1 MPQIVFK
8 ILSTADQRESIVD
21 DVRHLLDLN
30 AEVLTAD
37 LDVSTGTAAD
47 SSLEEVWRDYGFADD
62 AENSGQ
68 APEPA
73 TITVDV
79 TRHDGSISALTAR
92 LSDVLVTRD
101 KQPAEQLFQQVL
113 DDPGTP
119 RVPWHVDIRP

>member
-8 ILSTADQRESIVD
+8 ILSTPDQRDSIVA

-30 AEVLTAD
+30 SEVLTAD
-37 LDVSTGTAAD
+37 LEVATGTPVD
-47 SSLEEVWRDYGFADD
+47 GSLEEVWRDYGFADAVAGTGD
-62 AENSGQ
+62 

-73 TITVDV
+73 TLTVDV
-79 TRHDGSISALTAR
+79 TRYDGSISALTAR
-92 LSDVLVTRD
+92 MSDVLVTRD

-113 DDPGTP
+113 DDPGSP

>member
-8 ILSTADQRESIVD
+8 ILSTADQRDSIVD

-37 LDVSTGTAAD
+37 LEVSTGTAAD

-62 AENSGQ
+62 AENTGRT
-68 APEPA
+68 PEPA
-73 TITVDV
+73 TITVEV

>member
-8 ILSTADQRESIVD
+8 ILSTADQRDSIVD

-37 LDVSTGTAAD
+37 LDVATGTAVD
-47 SSLEEVWRDYGFADD
+47 SSLEEVWRDYGFAED
-62 AENSGQ
+62 AENSGHT
-68 APEPA
+68 PEPA

-79 TRHDGSISALTAR
+79 TRYDGSISALTAR
-92 LSDVLVTRD
+92 ISDVLVTRD

>member
-1 MPQIVFK
+1 
-8 ILSTADQRESIVD
+8 
-21 DVRHLLDLN
+21 
-30 AEVLTAD
+30 
-37 LDVSTGTAAD
+37 
-47 SSLEEVWRDYGFADD
+47 
-62 AENSGQ
+62 
-68 APEPA
+68 
-73 TITVDV
+73 V